1 LLLAVGVLRYREQSP
16 WLVIFGQVF
25 SGLCEHHRR
34 CDTHAYVQVKR
45 PMSLDVVQAK
55 LSAHQYAGAVEFV
68 KDVLLI
74 FSNATLYNDKSSKI
88 AEASLQLDALFKSE
102 CAKASSL
109 SAACISAAAAAH
121 EEQALARGGAA
132 REHSEHGSRNDE
144 TSRVEEG
151 AGDGALGAKDTPQFK
166 ALTAA
171 LALTQLSSG
180 RTCISKVTQAV
191 LRKVETHLSGKVQYY
206 MYVHTPP
213 HPPTHTHF

>member
-1 LLLAVGVLRYREQSP
+1 
-16 WLVIFGQVF
+16 
-25 SGLCEHHRR
+25 
-34 CDTHAYVQVKR
+34 
-45 PMSLDVVQAK
+45 MSLDVVQAK
-55 LSAHQYAGAVEFV
+55 LSAYQYASADEFV

-74 FSNATLYNDKSSKI
+74 FSNATLYNDKNSKI

-121 EEQALARGGAA
+121 DEQASARGGAA

-144 TSRVEEG
+144 TSGVEER
-151 AGDGALGAKDTPQFK
+151 AGDGASGAKDTPQFK
-166 ALTAA
+166 ALAAA

-180 RTCISKVTQAV
+180 RTCISKVTRAV

-206 MYVHTPP
+206 LCMFICICICTPTHP
-213 HPPTHTHF
+213 HPLTYGCNC